1 MVRTPSAPAHP
12 PPAIPPQFPHLPP
25 PRAQL
30 SSYKDSAGH
39 PALGEALFE
48 AAEAGDMNAV
58 QKILGEGT
66 HPDDYV
72 SPHGTTAL
80 LRAVETG
87 QAKVVAALLEAGAS
101 PSVRNEMGE
110 EPGEEYEEEEGEG
123 EYDDDA
129 EIEYDIDDDGE
140 EYEGDELEFDL
151 ELDLGDD
158 LGDDFSDDADNV

>member
-1 MVRTPSAPAHP
+1 MH
-12 PPAIPPQFPHLPP
+12 
-25 PRAQL
+25 
-30 SSYKDSAGH
+30 
-39 PALGEALFE
+39 
-48 AAEAGDMNAV
+48 AV

-110 EPGEEYEEEEGEG
+110 EPLSLALSKGHKAIVKLLPGG
-123 EYDDDA
+123 TH
-129 EIEYDIDDDGE
+129 
-140 EYEGDELEFDL
+140 DL
-151 ELDLGDD
+151 SSLNTKKVACITCGKVVGVGRPGMWCAGCKRCKNCGLR
-158 LGDDFSDDADNV
+158 STRRRARASTTTTPRSSTTSTTTARSTRAMS

>member
-1 MVRTPSAPAHP
+1 MH
-12 PPAIPPQFPHLPP
+12 
-25 PRAQL
+25 
-30 SSYKDSAGH
+30 
-39 PALGEALFE
+39 
-48 AAEAGDMNAV
+48 AV

-110 EPGEEYEEEEGEG
+110 EHRSRSAKATRPEPEPEPEPEPRAGAGAG
-123 EYDDDA
+123 GGGPPMRRSSA
-129 EIEYDIDDDGE
+129 RVCDGWHR
-140 EYEGDELEFDL
+140 
-151 ELDLGDD
+151 
-158 LGDDFSDDADNV
+158 

>member
-1 MVRTPSAPAHP
+1 MH
-12 PPAIPPQFPHLPP
+12 
-25 PRAQL
+25 
-30 SSYKDSAGH
+30 
-39 PALGEALFE
+39 
-48 AAEAGDMNAV
+48 AV

-110 EPGEEYEEEEGEG
+110 EPLSLALSKGHKAIVKLLPGG
-123 EYDDDA
+123 THDLSSLNTKKVACITCGKVVGVGRPGMWCAGCKRCKNCGLDVVRRRLH
-129 EIEYDIDDDGE
+129 DIDDDGE